1 MTSVLGKWVESVT
14 IERFNIEQGENGDG
28 HEKIGTTEKGEGGVR
43 TEQQQ
48 ALRYS
53 PYHVQ

>member
-53 PYHVQ
+53 PNHVQ